1 MRPKRTPKLDAL
13 AHDSRPAW
21 LWDID
26 RLRLVWSNDTG
37 LAFWRAETLFDIL
50 DRRFDRAEPGVDRA
64 AELGGSLRDDTS
76 VEEDFA
82 FPSSGRREAARFRCE
97 AHPLPD
103 GRRGLLMVAAEAQS
117 RAPGAFPDGGAMD
130 TLPMPVAVF
139 DSGGTLLSHNDAA
152 RDIFAIDGE
161 GMPVASLSNLLGSS
175 EDAGNLIARLANAG
189 MVSEVRTISTR
200 WGERTHRIDA
210 RLRGAEND
218 GLIVVFDDITER
230 RRHERALIEDNERLN
245 AFVRA
250 ASDFTFELDQ
260 DLNWSDVSRDF
271 ADAAGIAASDLLGQP
286 LSDTANIHG
295 FDPEGRIVAA
305 CRAHKTF
312 RVQVAWRK
320 GSAETASFIFGG
332 APDRTATGEFNGYRG
347 VVTKVFE
354 PRQPGPPAPP
364 APTPVPDGLMARAL
378 DEADEK
384 AFEAIGEAINA
395 NGSPDQDQDQ
405 ATLDAAYA
413 RLRDMFDA
421 VPGGIV
427 IVNGFRTVY
436 ANERAADILCM
447 PDIDALL
454 EAEDLRSL
462 MPTGA
467 AQLTSLLT
475 AADAA
480 DLPPEEI
487 PIDLDACYA
496 DDQPVQVR
504 CRASR
509 IEWQNGPATQLVFS
523 ELPRARVSG
532 PRESEL
538 ETILDTATDGIV
550 TLDAKGAIVTLNAS
564 AEAILGYD
572 QKDIEGREF
581 ASFMADDSARAV
593 RDYLTSLA
601 DSGIASIFNDG
612 REVIAIEKNG
622 GEVPLFLTIGRVKAD
637 DGEATSGVR
646 FCAVVRDITQW
657 KKTEAD
663 LRNAKEKAERASTQK
678 SEFLA
683 NISHELRTPL
693 NAIIGFSEVM
703 TTEKFGPLANERYKG
718 YVNDIHASSGHL
730 LSLINDLLDLSKV
743 EAGKLELDFTSVNL
757 SEIIPQCIALM
768 QAEAGREKIV
778 IRTSVALKLPPV
790 VADQRSMRQIILNL
804 VSNAIKFTDPGGQV
818 IVSAVSDD
826 AGRVQ
831 IRVRDTG
838 IGMTTEELERAL
850 EPFRRVERAGRDQP
864 KGTGLGLPLTK
875 ALAEANRAEFEIES
889 EPEEGTLVQ
898 ITFPTTRVLAD

>member
-1 MRPKRTPKLDAL
+1 MSPKRTPKLDAL
-13 AHDSRPAW
+13 ALDPRPAW
-21 LWDID
+21 LWDLD
-26 RLRLVWSNDTG
+26 RLRLVWANGAG

-64 AELGGSLRDDTS
+64 AELAGSLRDDTS

-97 AHPLPD
+97 VHPLPD

-117 RAPGAFPDGGAMD
+117 RAPQTFPDGGALD
-130 TLPMPVAVF
+130 TLPLPVAVF
-139 DSGGTLLSHNDAA
+139 DASGALISHNDAA
-152 RDIFAIDGE
+152 RDLFAVDGD
-161 GMPVASLSNLLGSS
+161 GMPVASLSDLLGSP
-175 EDAGNLIARLANAG
+175 EDAGNLIARLADAG
-189 MVSEVRTISTR
+189 MVSEVCTIATR
-200 WGERTHRIDA
+200 WGERTHRINA
-210 RLRGAEND
+210 RLRGTESD
-218 GLIVVFDDITER
+218 DLIVVFDDITER
-230 RRHERALIEDNERLN
+230 RQHERALLEDNERLN

-260 DLNWSDVSRDF
+260 DLNWSDISQEF
-271 ADAAGIAASDLLGQP
+271 ADAAGIAASDLLGRN
-286 LSDTANIHG
+286 LSETANVHG

-305 CRAHKTF
+305 CRARKPF
-312 RVQVAWRK
+312 RMKVVWRK
-320 GSAETASFIFGG
+320 GEGDKASFILGG
-332 APDRTATGEFNGYRG
+332 VLTKTAAGEFTGYRG
-347 VVTKVFE
+347 VGTKILV
-354 PRQPGPPAPP
+354 PPQPAQTTTPSATPAPK
-364 APTPVPDGLMARAL
+364 GLMARAL

-384 AFEAIGEAINA
+384 TFEAIGEAINA
-395 NGSPDQDQDQ
+395 NGSSERDQ

-413 RLRDMFDA
+413 KLRDMLDA
-421 VPGGIV
+421 VPSGMV
-427 IVNGFRTVY
+427 IVNGFRAVY
-436 ANERAADILCM
+436 ANERAADLLGM
-447 PDIDALL
+447 PGIDTLL

-462 MPTGA
+462 MPAGA

-475 AADAA
+475 VEDAA
-480 DLPPEEI
+480 DLPLDDVL
-487 PIDLDACYA
+487 IDLNARYA

-504 CRASR
+504 CRANR
-509 IEWQNGPATQLVFS
+509 IEWQDGPATQLVFS
-523 ELPRARVSG
+523 EFPRAKVSG

-572 QKDIEGREF
+572 QEDIEGREF
-581 ASFMADDSARAV
+581 ASFMTDDSARAV

-637 DGEATSGVR
+637 DGEAASGVR

-663 LRNAKEKAERASTQK
+663 LRNAKEKAEHASTQK

-757 SEIIPQCIALM
+757 SEIIQQCIGIM
-768 QAEAGREKIV
+768 QAEANRERII
-778 IRTSVALKLPPV
+778 IRTSVAPKLPPV

-831 IRVRDTG
+831 IRVKDTG

-850 EPFRRVERAGRDQP
+850 EPFRRVEHAGRDQP

-898 ITFPTTRVLAD
+898 ITFPTTRVLAE